1 MLKVD
6 QKTGDIY
13 LTRGD
18 SATLDLGIKKADG
31 TPYDFS
37 EDTVVFTIKK
47 NTETAD
53 ILVQKTF
60 SSGSIDIDPG
70 DTSGLK
76 YGVYKYDVQVT
87 TQAGKVYTVISPSD
101 FEVGQEVSFE

>member
-6 QKTGDIY
+6 HKTGAIY

-18 SATLDLGIKKADG
+18 SATLDLGIKRADG
-31 TPYDFS
+31 SHYDFS
-37 EDTVVFTIKK
+37 EDNVVFTIKK

-60 SSGSIDIDPG
+60 SSGSIELVPS

-76 YGVYKYDVQVT
+76 YGIYKYDVEVT